1 MNQRNV
7 HHNNNN
13 QMMRAQQKYMQ
24 DQNNFMMK
32 QYQPHNMAAQG
43 SVDMYG
49 QSNPYA
55 QGQIIQQQQQMAY
68 QQPQVNPVAF
78 APGNFQANSYRPP
91 VVSQNSCC
99 NVM

>member
-1 MNQRNV
+1 MNNLNV
-7 HHNNNN
+7 HHKNNN

-49 QSNPYA
+49 
-55 QGQIIQQQQQMAY
+55 
-68 QQPQVNPVAF
+68 
-78 APGNFQANSYRPP
+78 
-91 VVSQNSCC
+91 
-99 NVM
+99 